1 MENQLWNNI
10 IHVLAGITLGYILF
24 SCKSSKAGCD
34 AYTQK
39 TEINENRSSK

>member
-10 IHVLAGITLGYILF
+10 IHVLAGIALGYCLF
-24 SCKSSKAGCD
+24 ACKSSKAGCD

-39 TEINENRSSK
+39 TEIKENRTSK